1 MKWRNRKHSAAKACF
16 LTQNRLSGDL
26 NEKSQQED
34 KRGLPQDKLYHAAI
48 EPYMTSAKGFSPP
61 GLCDGW

>member
-1 MKWRNRKHSAAKACF
+1 M
-16 LTQNRLSGDL
+16 
-26 NEKSQQED
+26 
-34 KRGLPQDKLYHAAI
+34 GLPQDKLYHAAI